1 MLCSRILGHVICVH
15 RVVVLFFSSRRRH
28 TRCAL
33 VTGVQTCALPIS
45 MFDLPDLTDVVEIVV
60 DKDVVEG
67 RKDPVRVYADKA
79 KEAAGD
85 AARSAERRVGKECV
99 STCRFRWSPYH

>member
-1 MLCSRILGHVICVH
+1 
-15 RVVVLFFSSRRRH
+15 
-28 TRCAL
+28 
-33 VTGVQTCALPIS
+33 

-85 AARSAERRVGKECV
+85 AACSEPRAKRRATSFCIAATGARKNTAASVDNIERSEERRVGKECV
-99 STCRFRWSPYH
+99 RTCSILWSPYP